1 MASERIIDHRKIRIV
16 LAAALC
22 TFCIGCL
29 NKITGGHTPGE
40 LGITRTSEE
49 KNLPEWVGKDRKALA
64 TAMGQPRLAV
74 PMESGA
80 EELYYSFEGHQYYFE
95 TDLRGNI
102 QTAVQID

>member
-1 MASERIIDHRKIRIV
+1 MAIERINTHRKLLIM
-16 LAAALC
+16 LAVALPA
-22 TFCIGCL
+22 FSLGCL

-40 LGITRTSEE
+40 LGITRTSQE

-64 TAMGQPRLAV
+64 TKMGEPKLAV

-95 TDLRGNI
+95 TDLKGNI

>member
-1 MASERIIDHRKIRIV
+1 MASERITGYRKFLMV
-16 LAAALC
+16 LAIALS
-22 TFCIGCL
+22 TISIGCL

-49 KNLPEWVGKDRKALA
+49 KPLPEWVGKDRKALA

-95 TDLRGNI
+95 TDLKGNI